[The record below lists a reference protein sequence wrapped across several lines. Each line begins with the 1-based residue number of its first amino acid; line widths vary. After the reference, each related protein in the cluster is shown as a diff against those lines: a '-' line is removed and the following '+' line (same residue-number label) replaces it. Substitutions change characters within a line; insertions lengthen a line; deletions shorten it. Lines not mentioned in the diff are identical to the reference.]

1 LNESKRKISEY
12 IDHHKAYFAQL
23 SDQIWTFSETR
34 FEEVRSARLLCDAL
48 EKEGFRI
55 EKGIGQMP
63 TAFVGS
69 YGSGSPVIGI
79 LAEYDALSGLSQKAG
94 QGSKT
99 PIEEGGNGHGCG
111 HNLLGTGSLA
121 AALAIKKHLQEND
134 LQGTIRLYG
143 CPAEEGGSGKVYMVR
158 AGVFDD
164 VDIAL
169 SWHPFAQNAVWS
181 VSSLANYQVYFRFHG
196 KSSHAAASPH
206 LGRSALDAVELMNV
220 GVNYMREHV
229 VPEARIHYA
238 VTNTGGKAPNVV
250 QAEAEVLYLMRA
262 PELGQVK
269 DIYERVCDIAKGA
282 ALMTQT
288 QCEVVFDKACSNLIL
303 NDTLNGVLYDNLKMT
318 GPAEISDADRAYA
331 QKIRNTFSE
340 SDLSTEENMVK
351 MYTPRQG
358 PECAR
363 LLRGKALSDQVL
375 PYEGVAGVLPGSTD
389 VGDVSWVVP
398 TAQIITSCYA
408 LGTPGHSWQLTDQG
422 KLDYAHKGMLTAA
435 KAIAMTALDIFESPQ
450 LVEEAKTELDNRLD
464 GTTYICPIPEDILP
478 AKNRS
483 GQ

>member
-1 LNESKRKISEY
+1 MNESKRKAAQY
-12 IDHHKAYFAQL
+12 IDDHKKDFAHL

-34 FEEVRSARLLCDAL
+34 FEEVRSANVLCDTL
-48 EKEGFRI
+48 KKEAFEI
-55 EKGIGQMP
+55 ESGIGGMP
-63 TAFVGS
+63 TAFIAS

-94 QGSKT
+94 HGDKC
-99 PIEEGGNGHGCG
+99 PVEEGGNGHGCG
-111 HNLLGTGSLA
+111 HNLLGVGSLA
-121 AALAIKKHLQEND
+121 AAVAVKNHLEMNKGS
-134 LQGTIRLYG
+134 GTIRLYG

-158 AGVFDD
+158 AGAFDD

-196 KSSHAAASPH
+196 KSAHAAASPH

-238 VTNTGGKAPNVV
+238 VTNTGGTAPNVV

-262 PELGQVK
+262 PELNQVQ
-269 DIYERVCDIAKGA
+269 DIYERVCDIARGA

-288 QCEVVFDKACSNLIL
+288 RCEIVFDKACSNVVL
-303 NDTLNGVLYDNLKMT
+303 NDTLNRVLYENLKKV
-318 GPAEISDADRAYA
+318 GPATITTEDEAYA
-331 QKIRNTFSE
+331 NKITKTLSP
-340 SDLSTEENMVK
+340 SDLATEENMVK
-351 MYTPRQG
+351 MYAPQQG
-358 PECAR
+358 YKVVKA
-363 LLRGKALSDQVL
+363 LRGKVLSDQII
-375 PYEGVAGVLPGSTD
+375 PYEGTAGVLPGSTD

-408 LGTPGHSWQLTDQG
+408 LGHRATVGNSPIREKWITPI
-422 KLDYAHKGMLTAA
+422 
-435 KAIAMTALDIFESPQ
+435 KA
-450 LVEEAKTELDNRLD
+450 
-464 GTTYICPIPEDILP
+464 C
-478 AKNRS
+478 
-483 GQ
+483 